1 MKRGDKEVPAVYF
14 NVYKNDNVTGNGP
27 THQWLKWENR
37 EEIVIPKGIYSVKFF
52 PKSKTNENQGN
63 LKIEKFKDK
72 PRQDQVYGTRENYPS
87 PSSDLDM
94 LDDDLNR

>member
-1 MKRGDKEVPAVYF
+1 MSELIKPDYLEEEGTSSK
-14 NVYKNDNVTGNGP
+14 
-27 THQWLKWENR
+27 

-52 PKSKTNENQGN
+52 PKSQTNENQGN

-72 PRQDQVYGTRENYPS
+72 PRQDQVYGTQNYPS

-94 LDDDLNR
+94 LDDDLNRL